1 MGGIFPE
8 VAEHFRKLASVIE
21 GYTFDLM
28 SRAGRKHG
36 NPGGL
41 VATS

>member
-8 VAEHFRKLASVIE
+8 VPEHFRKLSGVIE
-21 GYTFDLM
+21 RYTFDLM

-36 NPGGL
+36 SLGGL
-41 VATS
+41 VVTS